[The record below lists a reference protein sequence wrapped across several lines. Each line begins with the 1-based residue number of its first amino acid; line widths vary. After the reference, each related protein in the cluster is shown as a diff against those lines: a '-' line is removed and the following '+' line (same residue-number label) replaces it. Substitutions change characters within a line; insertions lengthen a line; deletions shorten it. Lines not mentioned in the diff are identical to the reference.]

1 MIELKYSPKDPRYIF
16 VFSDIPEE
24 MKELEAHMNRIPP
37 YMFLPS
43 FTGIPKPEIFLH
55 SVRSPKTGQVVHYCH
70 SGLWKEIIDFCK
82 EKNII
87 YKGLYDN
94 NDFKYTKFNLTK
106 DQFREYV
113 SRWNLNLQ
121 PRDYQIEA
129 AWLILKFKQSLSQL
143 ATRAG
148 KTLIAYLVFRYML
161 ENGANNILMIVPNVS
176 LVKQGVGDF
185 ADYQE
190 FFKTET
196 VWAGGKMC
204 SSSNLTIGTFQSLV
218 KKADK
223 RSSKYDPKFFKKF
236 DIVLIDECHTAK
248 CESINTILNLD
259 SWKGVKLKFGFS
271 GSLPE
276 SNTIDSF
283 VCQSLLGPK
292 IQDIRSKEL
301 MDQGFITPIEIEQ
314 LRIHYDYDETLQ
326 NSYIRLGEY
335 ICGTYVDDPQKKHIK
350 LPKEEQRFLITH
362 QKRLPYSILNMKQQ
376 YIQGDI
382 TKEEYINYLVDLCK
396 AKGANLLLLEQM
408 LMFEQT
414 KRLDVME
421 RLFRDM
427 TKNCIVFAHHTEY
440 LNFLK
445 EHFEKKFPDKN
456 IYIITGTTSIKKRDK
471 IIKDLPD
478 NNNCI
483 LFASYGCTA
492 TGLTLKNIDYG
503 VFAESFKSQII
514 NKQAMGRGLCLAN
527 DKKVYK
533 LYDIIDCFPTKKL
546 LFQGKTKESLY
557 KKESFDYK
565 VVNL

>member
-1 MIELKYSPKDPRYIF
+1 
-16 VFSDIPEE
+16 
-24 MKELEAHMNRIPP
+24 
-37 YMFLPS
+37 
-43 FTGIPKPEIFLH
+43 
-55 SVRSPKTGQVVHYCH
+55 
-70 SGLWKEIIDFCK
+70 
-82 EKNII
+82 
-87 YKGLYDN
+87 
-94 NDFKYTKFNLTK
+94 
-106 DQFREYV
+106 
-113 SRWNLNLQ
+113 
-121 PRDYQIEA
+121 
-129 AWLILKFKQSLSQL
+129 
-143 ATRAG
+143 
-148 KTLIAYLVFRYML
+148 
-161 ENGANNILMIVPNVS
+161 
-176 LVKQGVGDF
+176 
-185 ADYQE
+185 
-190 FFKTET
+190 
-196 VWAGGKMC
+196 
-204 SSSNLTIGTFQSLV
+204 
-218 KKADK
+218 
-223 RSSKYDPKFFKKF
+223 
-236 DIVLIDECHTAK
+236 
-248 CESINTILNLD
+248 
-259 SWKGVKLKFGFS
+259 
-271 GSLPE
+271 
-276 SNTIDSF
+276 
-283 VCQSLLGPK
+283 
-292 IQDIRSKEL
+292 
-301 MDQGFITPIEIEQ
+301 
-314 LRIHYDYDETLQ
+314 
-326 NSYIRLGEY
+326 
-335 ICGTYVDDPQKKHIK
+335 
-350 LPKEEQRFLITH
+350 
-362 QKRLPYSILNMKQQ
+362 MKQQ